1 MKYKI
6 EFYEKAN
13 GKSEIW
19 DFLEKLRIKATMSKD
34 ARIQYKQILLYI
46 QLLEDNGTILPENVA
61 KHIEENI
68 WELRPGNN
76 RIFYFYYADNTFV
89 LLHSFRKK
97 TQKTPRREIE
107 KAKAERNDYISRKE
121 TLTHENME

>member
-1 MKYKI
+1 MFKMFVTFFLTNFAFNIALFLTKI
-6 EFYEKAN
+6 
-13 GKSEIW
+13 
-19 DFLEKLRIKATMSKD
+19 
-34 ARIQYKQILLYI
+34 I

-76 RIFYFYYADNTFV
+76 RIFYFYYADNTFI

-107 KAKAERNDYISRKE
+107 KAKTERNDYISRKE